1 MTISHIT
8 SLRHEDLGSELFVL
22 ATNFLLYIALV
33 RALNLYFS
41 SFLIDLL

>member
-33 RALNLYFS
+33 RTLA
-41 SFLIDLL
+41 